1 MITLVTG
8 GVKSGKTAYAI
19 QLCGR
24 YQFKTYVATA
34 EAFDD
39 AMQNKIDLHK
49 AERDASW
56 TTIEEPVSLHSV
68 FDNAEKQDVILID
81 CITMWLNN
89 LIYKQLNTEKHIEHF
104 MERLKSCK
112 KPVVIVTNET
122 GLGVMPANP
131 EGCKFADELGK
142 LNTRLAAASDSVIFM
157 ISSIPLF
164 IKGGKK

>member
-8 GVKSGKTAYAI
+8 GVKSGKTAYALQI
-19 QLCGR
+19 CGQ
-24 YQFKTYVATA
+24 YGSKTYVATA

-39 AMQNKIDLHK
+39 SMQNKIDLHK
-49 AERDASW
+49 AERDGSW

-89 LIYKQLNTEKHIEHF
+89 LIYKQLNIEKHIEHF
-104 MERLKSCK
+104 LERLAECK

-131 EGCKFADELGK
+131 EGCRFAEELGR
-142 LNTRLAAASDSVIFM
+142 LNTRLALAADSVTFM
-157 ISSIPLF
+157 ISSIPLS

>member
-8 GVKSGKTAYAI
+8 GIKSGKTAYALR
-19 QLCGR
+19 LCGE
-24 YQFKTYVATA
+24 YSSKTYVATA
-34 EAFDD
+34 EAFDE
-39 AMQNKIDLHK
+39 AMQDKIDLHK
-49 AERDASW
+49 AERDGSW

-68 FDNAEKQDVILID
+68 FDNAENQDVVLID

-89 LIYKQLNTEKHIEHF
+89 LIYKQLNIEKHIEHF
-104 MERLKSCK
+104 MERLAECK

-142 LNTRLAAASDSVIFM
+142 LNTRLAAASDSVVFM
-157 ISSIPLF
+157 ISSIPLA